1 MDMKELAKI
10 KGFLDQAV
18 ECVNGMMSG
27 KMDDD
32 EGEVKGKGPLA
43 AMAKGKE
50 YIAKMKK
57 EKV

>member
-18 ECVNGMMSG
+18 ECVNELMSG
-27 KMDDD
+27 KVD
-32 EGEVKGKGPLA
+32 EVKGKGPEVALS
-43 AMAKGKE
+43 KGKE

-57 EKV
+57 DKE